1 MITGI
6 FTGFLMAL
14 FGIGGGAFV
23 VPALD
28 ASFNVIPNQTH
39 PPFQI
44 IVIGSLTAIFIGSLP
59 RAIKHLKTTSLERKI
74 AFALLFG
81 ALPLITICGFI
92 TPLINENFLRTG
104 FGLLIGAVGIWMYK
118 SNNQPHEINNG
129 RPKVNWIKILVIGGI
144 AGISS
149 TFFGLGGATLLTPLL
164 AVWAALPMM
173 ICINISIIF
182 VAITSLFSLAT
193 LSYSWIKF
201 HGTSEFNYPVF
212 SLILLMGLAAA
223 ISQNLFSR
231 KIVRMDD
238 ALRKKLLGTYLVILS
253 AWMTYRALIAS
264 L

>member
-1 MITGI
+1 M
-6 FTGFLMAL
+6 
-14 FGIGGGAFV
+14 
-23 VPALD
+23 
-28 ASFNVIPNQTH
+28 S
-39 PPFQI
+39 
-44 IVIGSLTAIFIGSLP
+44 
-59 RAIKHLKTTSLERKI
+59 
-74 AFALLFG
+74 
-81 ALPLITICGFI
+81 
-92 TPLINENFLRTG
+92 
-104 FGLLIGAVGIWMYK
+104 
-118 SNNQPHEINNG
+118 NG

-253 AWMTYRALIAS
+253 AWMTFRALIA
-264 L
+264 